1 MSELHKLTE
10 KIRRAAQ
17 NSTGTHLTKINV
29 QTLVLQGI
37 LHSMQD
43 LDANEIQGVIKC
55 LREKKENI
63 KLVDSGLIK
72 KNIAQNGTSI
82 GMTNEKEK
90 RAARRHIRQ
99 TMNVPR
105 K

>member
-1 MSELHKLTE
+1 MHKLTE
-10 KIRRAAQ
+10 KIRRAAL
-17 NSTGTHLTKINV
+17 NFTGTHLTKEDV

-37 LHSMQD
+37 LHGMQD
-43 LDANEIQGVIKC
+43 LDANEIQGAIKC

-72 KNIAQNGTSI
+72 KNIVQNGTFT
-82 GMTNEKEK
+82 GMTNEREK